1 MQAGRSVLVKLAAVG
16 VLAVEALAG
25 AASASAGT
33 NWSVGIAV
41 PGVVVGAGEPARYYE
56 PAPVYAPPAPVYY
69 QPAPV
74 YRAAPPVAYAPA
86 PVYYEPGYRGEGRR
100 FYRSE
105 WNDGRRWDHRDW
117 RHERREE
124 RRGWGDRD

>member
-1 MQAGRSVLVKLAAVG
+1 MHAGRSVLVKLAAVG
-16 VLAVEALAG
+16 VVAVAALTG

-41 PGVVVGAGEPARYYE
+41 PGVVVSGGESGYYQ

-69 QPAPV
+69 RPDPV

-100 FYRSE
+100 FYRSDWE
-105 WNDGRRWDHRDW
+105 GGRRSDRRDW
-117 RHERREE
+117 RHERHEE